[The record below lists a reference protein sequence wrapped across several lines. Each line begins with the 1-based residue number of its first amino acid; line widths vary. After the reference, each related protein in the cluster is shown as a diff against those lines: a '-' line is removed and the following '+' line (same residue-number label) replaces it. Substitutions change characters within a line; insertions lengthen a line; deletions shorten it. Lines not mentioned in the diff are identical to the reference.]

1 VGRFFIASVNV
12 LTSVNQVLTEFRN
25 EAKNLFVQTIIIS
38 TQDKVNNVQCS
49 QSKQKDKTIGK
60 VLWEKSP
67 KMVVQTIIDAYL
79 IKRSNV

>member
-1 VGRFFIASVNV
+1 MGRFFIASVNV
-12 LTSVNQVLTEFRN
+12 LTSVHQVLTEFRN

-60 VLWEKSP
+60 GLWEKSP